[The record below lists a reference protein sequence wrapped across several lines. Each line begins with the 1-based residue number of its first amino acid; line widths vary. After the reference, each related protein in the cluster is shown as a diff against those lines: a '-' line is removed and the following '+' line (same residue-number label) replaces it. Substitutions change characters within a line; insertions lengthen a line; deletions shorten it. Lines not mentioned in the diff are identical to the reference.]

1 MNLIGNA
8 VKFTERGGVTVR
20 LDLEDDTHEWI
31 RLRFTVLD
39 TGVGIAPR
47 DQSRLFQPFS
57 QVDGSASR
65 RFGGTGL
72 GLAIS
77 KQLVEIMGGQ
87 IGFSSAANEGSTFWF
102 SAPFGHPALAAPV
115 SSVLASSAGSLVSG
129 GADGGSSGDSGQAS
143 ASSAAPTSRLRG
155 RILLAEDNPVNQTVT
170 TALLERLGLEVE
182 LAGNG
187 REVLAALE
195 QGHYDLVLMDCQ
207 MPEMDGLEAARR
219 MREREARLA
228 SSRTPI
234 IALTANALAEGRN
247 ECLAVGMDDYLAK
260 PLGPVELETVLT
272 RWLGPAP
279 EPRVA
284 DAEAVAVSVD
294 TLVDAVVVAELC
306 DLMGDAMADL
316 IETFRTE
323 GDLAIAEMHT
333 ALESG
338 DLQTLAR
345 AAHRQK
351 GAAGNLGATRLVA
364 LYAAIEDA
372 AKRRELH
379 DPQDRLTEIAAVHA
393 RTCAVLMGLDP

>member
-1 MNLIGNA
+1 
-8 VKFTERGGVTVR
+8 
-20 LDLEDDTHEWI
+20 
-31 RLRFTVLD
+31 
-39 TGVGIAPR
+39 
-47 DQSRLFQPFS
+47 
-57 QVDGSASR
+57 
-65 RFGGTGL
+65 
-72 GLAIS
+72 
-77 KQLVEIMGGQ
+77 
-87 IGFSSAANEGSTFWF
+87 
-102 SAPFGHPALAAPV
+102 
-115 SSVLASSAGSLVSG
+115 
-129 GADGGSSGDSGQAS
+129 
-143 ASSAAPTSRLRG
+143 
-155 RILLAEDNPVNQTVT
+155 
-170 TALLERLGLEVE
+170 
-182 LAGNG
+182 
-187 REVLAALE
+187 VLAALE
-195 QGHYDLVLMDCQ
+195 RGHYDLVLMDCQ

-228 SSRTPI
+228 SGRTPI

-260 PLGPVELETVLT
+260 PLGPVDLETVLT

-284 DAEAVAVSVD
+284 ATDAEAVAVAVD
-294 TLVDAVVVAELC
+294 TLVDTVVVAELR

-316 IETFRTE
+316 IETFRAE

-333 ALESG
+333 AIESS

-379 DPQDRLTEIAAVHA
+379 DPQDRLTEIATVHA
-393 RTCAVLMGLDP
+393 RTCAVLAGLDP